1 MPALTKLLPPAPYTL
16 ENGAL
21 ELLAIDR
28 ARNINRR
35 YAILRSVDLFGFHV
49 VETCWGRDGGAAS
62 WRRFAFEDAAEAD
75 RNVRQHLLRRATA
88 ERRIGVAYRPV
99 GSRT

>member
-1 MPALTKLLPPAPYTL
+1 MPALTKSLPPAPYSV

-21 ELLAIDR
+21 ELLAVDR

-35 YAILRSVDLFGFHV
+35 YSILRSVDLFGYHL
-49 VETCWGRDGGAAS
+49 VETSWGRDGGIAGL
-62 WRRFAFEDAAEAD
+62 RRFAFEDAAEAD

-99 GSRT
+99 GPKI